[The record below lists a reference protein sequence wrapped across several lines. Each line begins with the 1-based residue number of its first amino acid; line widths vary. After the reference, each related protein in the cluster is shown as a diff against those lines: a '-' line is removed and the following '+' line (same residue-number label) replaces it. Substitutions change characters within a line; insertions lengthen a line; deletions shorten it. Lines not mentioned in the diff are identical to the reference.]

1 MKHTELTQ
9 QVIASLKEQ
18 VKVLNLILADY
29 KKQCAELDRKEDEML
44 LTIFDSNDKENE
56 VKKLEEIQMK
66 RKKCSSKISDTEM
79 AINELERSIYWV
91 EK

>member
-1 MKHTELTQ
+1 MKHTELVQ
-9 QVIASLKEQ
+9 QVIATLKEQ

-66 RKKCSSKISDTEM
+66 RNKCRSKISDTEK
-79 AINELERSIYWV
+79 AISELERSIYLI

>member
-1 MKHTELTQ
+1 MKHTELVQ
-9 QVIASLKEQ
+9 QVIATLKEQ

-66 RKKCSSKISDTEM
+66 RNKCRSKISNTEK
-79 AINELERSIYWV
+79 AISELERSIYWI